1 MIGLNADGTQISN
14 VEIADVISPIWN
26 GVGVEFKVNDA
37 WKNYAGIRKIA
48 KDLNQG
54 SDSLAGPI
62 NKLVRMR
69 AHLTGSTDYEKVYN
83 EIYEPGLW
91 LTGEKK
97 SSSMDQMTGKDLS
110 GPASLSELT
119 NIPKGALEA
128 PKRPDDFKETATTRK
143 GQTGQLLDAIG
154 AAEGATYDT
163 MFGYAEREGQPFAG
177 TKVTNLTL
185 NEVAALQ
192 KEMVKNNGISSAI
205 GKYQFI
211 QATLKE
217 AIKGLGLSGDEKFTP
232 EVQDKLALWLLK
244 NRTSFEEWVTG
255 SGDSAKFQNEL
266 ASQWASV
273 PNTSGKSAYAGDG
286 VNNATAEGKRLI
298 GLL

>member
-1 MIGLNADGTQISN
+1 
-14 VEIADVISPIWN
+14 
-26 GVGVEFKVNDA
+26 
-37 WKNYAGIRKIA
+37 
-48 KDLNQG
+48 
-54 SDSLAGPI
+54 
-62 NKLVRMR
+62 
-69 AHLTGSTDYEKVYN
+69 
-83 EIYEPGLW
+83 
-91 LTGEKK
+91 
-97 SSSMDQMTGKDLS
+97 
-110 GPASLSELT
+110 
-119 NIPKGALEA
+119 
-128 PKRPDDFKETATTRK
+128 
-143 GQTGQLLDAIG
+143 
-154 AAEGATYDT
+154 
-163 MFGYAEREGQPFAG
+163 
-177 TKVTNLTL
+177 
-185 NEVAALQ
+185 
-192 KEMVKNNGISSAI
+192 MVKNNGISSAI

-244 NRTSFEEWVTG
+244 NRTSFDEWVTG